1 MRPATKLLLGLLLVT
16 GAGLGFWLYTPDEP
30 AATLD
35 ATYRTADTRYLT
47 VDGVRFRV
55 RDSGPTDAP
64 VVLMLHGFGASL
76 ETWEPWATQLVPAY
90 RVVRFDLP
98 GFGLTGPDP
107 TGDYSDA
114 RALRLIAALLDQL
127 QIAQVNLIGH
137 SLGGRL
143 AWRFAAQYPDRV
155 HTLVLI
161 SPDGFASPGFRYDSA
176 PDVPL
181 LLRALPFTLPTP
193 LLRMNLAAAYS
204 DPARLSD
211 STVRRYRDLMRAP
224 GVRQAIVDRLSQVRL
239 VDPAPLLEQIRAPT
253 LLLWGTRDAMIPFAN
268 AADYTRH
275 IPQARLV
282 PIEGLGHVPFEETP
296 DAALVPVRR
305 FLDENRDTSRDATS
319 QTALAG
325 PRRL

>member
-1 MRPATKLLLGLLLVT
+1 MRSATKIALGLALVT
-16 GAGLGFWLYTPDEP
+16 VAGLGAWLYTPDEP
-30 AATLD
+30 AAALD
-35 ATYRTADTRYLT
+35 ATYRTADTEYLT
-47 VDGVRFRV
+47 VDGVRLRV
-55 RDSGPTDAP
+55 RDSGPRSAP

-76 ETWEPWATQLVPAY
+76 ETWEAWAAQLVPAY
-90 RVVRFDLP
+90 RVIRFDLP

-137 SLGGRL
+137 SLGGRI
-143 AWRFAAQYPDRV
+143 AWRFAAEYPDRV

-161 SPDGFASPGFRYDSA
+161 SPDGFASPGFRYDTA

-181 LLRALPFTLPTP
+181 LLRVLPVTLPTA

-224 GVRQAIVDRLSQVRL
+224 GVREAIIDRLAQVRL
-239 VDPAPLLEQIRAPT
+239 VDPGPLLERIRAPT

-282 PIEGLGHVPFEETP
+282 PIVGLGHVPFEETP
-296 DAALVPVRR
+296 DAALVPVRA
-305 FLDENRDTSRDATS
+305 FLDANRGATLVADS
-319 QTALAG
+319 QRAPTG